1 MDVAWMSAILRRTIE
16 ALAALGQKRS
26 TRARAPCPVYPS
38 TADSVADKHKGRKWD
53 DASDG
58 RLSTALSLAAGS
70 LVTTHRV
77 AALII
82 SPGLPPGVTS
92 GGINH

>member
-1 MDVAWMSAILRRTIE
+1 MSGLP
-16 ALAALGQKRS
+16 LAADSFAQSPKCRS
-26 TRARAPCPVYPS
+26 
-38 TADSVADKHKGRKWD
+38 WD

-92 GGINH
+92 GGINHLT

>member
-1 MDVAWMSAILRRTIE
+1 MSGGKETR
-16 ALAALGQKRS
+16 LAPPLM
-26 TRARAPCPVYPS
+26 
-38 TADSVADKHKGRKWD
+38 SVD
-53 DASDG
+53 DTSG
-58 RLSTALSLAAGS
+58 GGFSTALSLAAGS

-92 GGINH
+92 GGINHLT